1 MHENFDYAG
10 LQEDISNK
18 ANTLQDID
26 RHLNILR
33 KAELRGPSLHASK
46 DKLRELDLAVQ
57 AQTRM

>member
-1 MHENFDYAG
+1 MHKNFDNAG

-33 KAELRGPSLHASK
+33 QSELRGPSLHASK